1 MLIQKKKKAES
12 RVSHRA
18 VMHLNHQVLSQML
31 HRKKKKK
38 EGGVLPIGPREGMVT
53 ASC

>member
-38 EGGVLPIGPREGMVT
+38 AESGCSLGPLIAER
-53 ASC
+53 